1 MFDLD
6 ESRHFFGEQKGA
18 TWCNSS
24 KVKVFTL
31 VSSLQFIAYD
41 CHEVGEQT
49 LTPCCDMAA
58 PDSSATD

>member
-1 MFDLD
+1 MFNLD
-6 ESRHFFGEQKGA
+6 ELRHLFGEQKGA

-24 KVKVFTL
+24 KVKVFIL

-49 LTPCCDMAA
+49 LKPYCDMAA
-58 PDSSATD
+58 PDSRATD